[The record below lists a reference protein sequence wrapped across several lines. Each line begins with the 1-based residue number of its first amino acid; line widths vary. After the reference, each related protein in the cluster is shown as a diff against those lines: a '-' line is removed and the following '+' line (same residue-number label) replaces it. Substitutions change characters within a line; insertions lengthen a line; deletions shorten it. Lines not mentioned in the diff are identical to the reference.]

1 MASDGSCRRWHKHQ
15 VHAPAAMKQE
25 TGSPRKPPPDGRPP
39 IANSLPL
46 VTGNE
51 QTVGPVKAWLR
62 TPTKRTLIDVGATPD
77 MAGPR
82 RVSMTTPG
90 PSSRARWVAIGRT
103 PPDRRDHTRPDGRR
117 QRRAGDAGKP
127 PARDAAVG
135 AVSRDEG
142 ATPSGIRRNYHWK
155 SPNDVATG
163 DGGRYRRLFLP
174 QAPSRISLRAAKT
187 VEEAKL
193 CWMLRW
199 GGQAGTNYC
208 DDAVTRRIVVWLAEV
223 ETARARAVSE
233 EAKAR
238 QRREDFVVELT

>member
-1 MASDGSCRRWHKHQ
+1 MWHQMAAVVVGTSHQ
-15 VHAPAAMKQE
+15 GDASAAMKQE
-25 TGSPRKPPPDGRPP
+25 TASPRRPAPDGRPP
-39 IANSLPL
+39 VADSLPF
-46 VTGNE
+46 VSGTN
-51 QTVGPVKAWLR
+51 QIVGPVKAWLR
-62 TPTKRTLIDVGATPD
+62 TPTKRPLIDVAATPD
-77 MAGPR
+77 PTGPR
-82 RVSMTTPG
+82 RMSMTTPG

-103 PPDRRDHTRPDGRR
+103 PPDRRDHTRADGRH

-127 PARDAAVG
+127 TARDE
-135 AVSRDEG
+135 R

-155 SPNDVATG
+155 SPDDVATG

-174 QAPSRISLRAAKT
+174 QTPSRISLRAAKT

-199 GGQAGTNYC
+199 GKQEGTNYC

-223 ETARARAVSE
+223 EKARARAVTE